1 MLSAD
6 DIQRGLVGAWRLF
19 LGKRE
24 AVLLFDTSF
33 TGFWRSFL
41 AVILV
46 LPIYVLYIG
55 SERRMI
61 VGSLPSGMA
70 FDETTFAVSRFG
82 ALALDWMVFPLVTA
96 LLARP
101 LGFANHYVRLIVAF
115 NWGSPLV
122 SGIVALPAI
131 LYAFGIVSQGIASLL
146 LFAALALTIRFRFI
160 TARAALDCG
169 FSLAAGLVA
178 LEFLLSLVLGEL
190 INRIA
195 GF

>member
-1 MLSAD
+1 MLSAED
-6 DIQRGLVGAWRLF
+6 VQRGLTGAWRLF

-24 AVLLFDTSF
+24 AVRLFDTTY

-46 LPIYVLYIG
+46 LPIYVLYVG

-61 VGSLPSGMA
+61 LADMPLDA
-70 FDETTFAVSRFG
+70 PFDELSFALTRII
-82 ALALDWMVFPLVTA
+82 ALAIDWAAFPLVTA

-115 NWGSPLV
+115 NWGSPIV

-131 LYAFGIVSQGIASLL
+131 LFAFGIFPQGAASLL
-146 LFAALALTIRFRFI
+146 LFAALVLTIRFRFI

-178 LEFLLSLVLGEL
+178 LEFLLSLVLGEA
-190 INRIA
+190 ISRIA
-195 GF
+195 GI

>member
-1 MLSAD
+1 MLSAED
-6 DIQRGLVGAWRLF
+6 VQRGLTGAWRLF

-24 AVLLFDTSF
+24 AVRLFDTTY

-61 VGSLPSGMA
+61 LADMPLDA
-70 FDETTFAVSRFG
+70 PFDELSFALTRVL
-82 ALALDWMVFPLVTA
+82 ALAIDWAAFPLVTA

-115 NWGSPLV
+115 NWGSPIV

-131 LYAFGIVSQGIASLL
+131 LFAFGIVPQGAASLL
-146 LFAALALTIRFRFI
+146 LFAALVLTIRFRFI

-178 LEFLLSLVLGEL
+178 LEFLLSLVLGEA
-190 INRIA
+190 ISRIA
-195 GF
+195 GI